1 MDGLV
6 VGALGFITVA
16 TVIGYWAMTRAQRAL
31 GELRFEVTP
40 GPFGLGDVVACR
52 LLKPGTDTGVALSE
66 QAAGGELR
74 PGVPLTTTFR
84 FVVPPAGPVSCRGR
98 WIAIEWRLR
107 VTLDLARRE
116 DPSHVQTLTGVPA

>member
-66 QAAGGELR
+66 QEKEQLR
-74 PGVPLTTTFR
+74 ALGY
-84 FVVPPAGPVSCRGR
+84 
-98 WIAIEWRLR
+98 
-107 VTLDLARRE
+107 
-116 DPSHVQTLTGVPA
+116 VQ